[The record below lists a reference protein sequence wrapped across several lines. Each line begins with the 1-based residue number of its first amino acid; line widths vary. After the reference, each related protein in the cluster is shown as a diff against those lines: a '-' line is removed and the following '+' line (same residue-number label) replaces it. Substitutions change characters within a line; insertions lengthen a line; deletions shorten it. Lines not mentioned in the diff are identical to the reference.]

1 MNTTIIPYHNPLA
14 LLDQTDLAE
23 STKDQYRK
31 ALTAYLATGE
41 SLLDPHAVAAYAQS
55 LPTSSR
61 AFLKA
66 GLKILTDRAA
76 NTLKGQATPSN
87 VISIQAA
94 LYRIE
99 SLQNAITVKQPAG
112 HKAHTWLSQTQVSA
126 LLITC
131 ENGIVGQRD
140 RLVLGLLVGAGLR
153 RRELAELRFDAVK
166 LQPRGD
172 RFRTVLDVQGK
183 GAKDRVV
190 PISDSLANAIDA
202 WGQIVGHHGR
212 IARALGRNRQPK
224 ESISPVAIFNIVR
237 KRGAMI
243 GKTTLAPHD
252 LRRTFAQLGYEA
264 GIPITQIS
272 ILLGHANIA
281 TTQRYLNLEL
291 DLDTTVSDFI
301 PFQPCTV

>member
-1 MNTTIIPYHNPLA
+1 MDTTLIPYHDPLT

-41 SLLDPHAVAAYAQS
+41 SLLEPHALAAHAQT
-55 LPTSSR
+55 LPASGR

-66 GLKILTDRAA
+66 GLRILTDGAA
-76 NTLKGQATPSN
+76 NSLKGRATPDN
-87 VISIQAA
+87 VAAIQAA

-99 SLQNAITVKQPAG
+99 ALQNAITVKQPTG
-112 HKAHTWLSQTQVSA
+112 QKAHTWLSQAQVRA
-126 LLITC
+126 LLSTC

-153 RRELAELRFDAVK
+153 RRELADLRFDAIK

-190 PISDSLANAIDA
+190 PISDSLANAIDQ
-202 WGQIVGHHGR
+202 WGQQVGHHGR
-212 IARALGRNRQPK
+212 IARALGRNRKPK
-224 ESISPVAIFNIVR
+224 ETISPVAIFNIVR
-237 KRGAMI
+237 KRGAMM
-243 GKTTLAPHD
+243 GKSTLAPHD
-252 LRRTFAQLGYEA
+252 LRRTYAQLGYEA
-264 GIPITQIS
+264 GIPVTQIS
-272 ILLGHANIA
+272 ILLGHADIA
-281 TTQRYLNLEL
+281 TTQKYLNLAL
-291 DLDTTVSDFI
+291 DLDTTISDFI
-301 PFQPCTV
+301 PF